1 MNTLFPNHPAYVH
14 FPLGLL
20 AGAFLF
26 ELLGL
31 IFKKPAL
38 HDVGR
43 ANLFMGTL
51 AALVAVGTG
60 LWGVGLVTPKPPG
73 LEKMIDNHQTLAFA
87 SVSLAVVMCMWRVS
101 LRKKY
106 EGGARTMFVAGLGV
120 LAALI
125 LFTGH
130 LGGRMV
136 YEHGAAV
143 TVGKRAFGSP
153 ALPAESLTE
162 PTPGS
167 PGAAP
172 TDSQGV
178 R

>member
-1 MNTLFPNHPAYVH
+1 MTTLFPNHPAFVH

-20 AGAFLF
+20 AGAFFF

-38 HDVGR
+38 HDIGR
-43 ANLFMGTL
+43 ANLFLGTL

-60 LWGVGLVTPKPPG
+60 LWGVGLVTPEPHG
-73 LEKMIDNHQTLAFA
+73 LEKLIDTHQSLAFA
-87 SVSLAVVMCMWRVS
+87 SASLAVVMCMWRVS

-106 EGGARTMFVAGLGV
+106 EGGARTMFVVGLGA

-143 TVGKRAFGSP
+143 TVGKRSFGSP
-153 ALPAESLTE
+153 ALPKESL
-162 PTPGS
+162 PVPA
-167 PGAAP
+167 PDAAGAA
-172 TDSQGV
+172 TADSQV
-178 R
+178 AH